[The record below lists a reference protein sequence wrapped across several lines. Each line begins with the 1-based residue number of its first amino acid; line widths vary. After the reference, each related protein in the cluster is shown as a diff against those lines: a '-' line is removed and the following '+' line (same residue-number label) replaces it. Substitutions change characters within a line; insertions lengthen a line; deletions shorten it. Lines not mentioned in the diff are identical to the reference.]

1 MTFVF
6 VPRISEK
13 FLGLRYSLGRS
24 EAMWEIY
31 QHEDFK
37 LPLPE
42 REQLYNSVL
51 EESHLDP
58 EFLTMLALSALIAL
72 LGLLQNSAAVIIG
85 AMLISPLM
93 NPILSAALAL
103 TLGDVRLGRK
113 AAVVLTLSVA
123 GAIVI
128 TWLIASFVPLKQATP
143 EILARISP
151 NLLDLGIAVFS
162 GLAGTLALRSHKASV
177 MILPGVAIAVAVIPP
192 LAVVGFAISNRQFAA
207 AGGAFLL
214 FVTNLVSIIISAAV
228 VFLLMG
234 FRPHR
239 EDEESRLKLKYRL
252 ALSAGVLAVLSIPL
266 IQTLRN
272 VVGQVRLRSEIQSTL
287 EQAFKTEHSSVTD
300 LNFTRNNHS
309 LLVRATLR
317 TTEYL
322 DDEHVHAAEK
332 SLRKN
337 VSEDAH
343 LEIDQILVT
352 QGGLTAQAAARIRN
366 FISSGVVQP
375 APGAQEPPFDFKS
388 NEEKILSF
396 LQRQLDE
403 TLLGTPLKRT
413 GELQARLGRP
423 LVLRLDLTAPEPLE
437 NQTVKMLAA
446 LLSAKLS
453 TPVEL
458 HGRVSLSGT
467 DYALNI
473 ESSGSRRGLTLKDRQ
488 AIGKLVDLALKRE
501 DLSLQVKVSSAGSVA
516 VPAKLPWVE
525 TEVETLLARSRLKPS
540 QWKIATMPPQ
550 PTPTAGAQS
559 PSAQNAPEPSGAPQ
573 AATLAPTVVRCE
585 FSFFQDF

>member
-1 MTFVF
+1 MFD
-6 VPRISEK
+6 
-13 FLGLRYSLGRS
+13 
-24 EAMWEIY
+24 IY
-31 QHEDFK
+31 KHEDFK
-37 LPLPE
+37 LPFEE
-42 REQLYNSVL
+42 REHLYKSVL
-51 EESHLDP
+51 DDSSLDP
-58 EFLTMLALSALIAL
+58 EFMTMLGLSALIAL
-72 LGLLQNSAAVIIG
+72 FGLLQNSAAVIIG

-103 TLGDVRLGRK
+103 TLGDARLGRK
-113 AAVVLTLSVA
+113 AAMVLTLSIA

-128 TWLIASFVPLKQATP
+128 TWLIASFLPLKQATP
-143 EILARISP
+143 EILARTNP
-151 NLLDLGIAVFS
+151 NLLDLGIAVLS

-252 ALSAGVLAVLSIPL
+252 AISVGVLAVLSIPL

-300 LNFTRNNHS
+300 LNFTRNNHN

-322 DDEHVHAAEK
+322 DDEHVQAAEK
-332 SLRKN
+332 SLRKT
-337 VSEDAH
+337 VGEDAR

-352 QGGLTAQAAARIRN
+352 QGGLTPQAAARIRN

-375 APGAQEPPFDFKS
+375 APGTQEPPFDFKS
-388 NEEKILSF
+388 NEEKILTF
-396 LQRQLDE
+396 LQRHVDE

-423 LVLRLDLTAPEPLE
+423 VVLRLDLTAPEPLE
-437 NQTVKMLAA
+437 SQTVQTLAA
-446 LLSAKLS
+446 QLSAKLS
-453 TPVEL
+453 TPVEI

-467 DYALNI
+467 DYALSI

-488 AIGKLVDLALKRE
+488 AIGKLVDLALQRE
-501 DLSLQVKVSSAGSVA
+501 DLNLRVEVSPAGAGA
-516 VPAKLPWVE
+516 VPAKLPVVG

-540 QWKIATMPPQ
+540 QWKIATLPPQ
-550 PTPTAGAQS
+550 PEHATGAQS
-559 PSAQNAPEPSGAPQ
+559 PSVQNAPDPSGSPQ
-573 AATLAPTVVRCE
+573 VATPAPTVVRCE